1 MRAILSAALVLGFC
15 GLVTAADE
23 KKADAKKVD
32 PVGRWK
38 CEYKIGDMKR
48 ESTLTVTKEKDT
60 LAGTMSWADQ
70 KDVKLKDVKLK
81 DGELTFSAVRK
92 VMDNE
97 ITVEYKLMVDGD
109 TLKGKGAAEFNG
121 NKQEF
126 DIEGKREKKEKD
138 KKDK

>member
-15 GLVTAADE
+15 GLVTAED
-23 KKADAKKVD
+23 KKADDKKGGD
-32 PVGRWK
+32 PVGTWK

-48 ESTLTVTKEKDT
+48 ESTLTVTKEKDA

-81 DGELTFSAVRK
+81 DGELSFSAVRK

-97 ITVEYKLMVDGD
+97 ITVEYKLKVDGD

-126 DIEGKREKKEKD
+126 DIEGKREKKEE
-138 KKDK
+138 KKEK